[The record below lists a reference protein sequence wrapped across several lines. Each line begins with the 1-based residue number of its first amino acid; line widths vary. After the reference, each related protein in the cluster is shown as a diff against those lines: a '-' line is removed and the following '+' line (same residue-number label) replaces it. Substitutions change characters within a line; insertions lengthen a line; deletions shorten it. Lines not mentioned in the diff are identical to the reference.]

1 MKQLHTVDLELAYE
15 ERTIVKG
22 LNLEIPSGKITA
34 LVGRNG
40 SGKSTILQSLARLLR
55 PKSGVVYL
63 DGKSIHTQPTRE
75 VAKSLAILPQGPEA
89 PEGLTVET
97 LVSHGRFP
105 YQKLLSGKSEED
117 QRMIKWA
124 LEVTGTSELAD
135 RPVTALSGG
144 QRQRVWIAM
153 ALAQDTELLLLDE
166 PTTYLDMAHQ
176 LEVLELLKKLN
187 LEANR
192 TIVMV
197 VHDLNHA
204 ARYADHLV
212 AIYKGEIV
220 SQGPPQ
226 IVLTSDM
233 IEKVFGVKSHIICDP
248 ETHAPLCIPYKLVS
262 QEQINDS
269 QSPLTKMVVNK

>member
-1 MKQLHTVDLELAYE
+1 MKQLHTMDLELAYE
-15 ERTIVKG
+15 DRTIVKG
-22 LNLEIPSGKITA
+22 LNLQIPPGKITA

-55 PKSGVVYL
+55 PKSGTVYL
-63 DGKSIHTQPTRE
+63 DGKSIHTQATRE

-89 PEGLTVET
+89 PEGLTVEG
-97 LVSHGRFP
+97 LVSHGRYP
-105 YQKLLSGKSEED
+105 YQKLIGGKSEED
-117 QRMIKWA
+117 QRMVQWA
-124 LEVTGTSELAD
+124 LEVTGTAELAD
-135 RPVTALSGG
+135 RPLTALSGG

-166 PTTYLDMAHQ
+166 PTTFLDMAHQ

-187 LEANR
+187 MEANR

-212 AIYKGEIV
+212 TIYNGEIV
-220 SQGPPQ
+220 SEGPPQ
-226 IVLTSDM
+226 VVLNSEM
-233 IEKVFGVKSHIICDP
+233 LEKVFGVKSHIIYDP
-248 ETHAPLCIPYKLVS
+248 ETNTPLCIPYKLVS
-262 QEQINDS
+262 QDPKDEGK
-269 QSPLTKMVVNK
+269 QSMEKMAVNK